1 MSEAFDR
8 RRAAIGLAPG
18 ILDSGESYF
27 ELAHVLELGASEM
40 AAPGRARSAP
50 GARPSSQAASELAE
64 AEHAYRTGLRL
75 SPMDS
80 GGYYQL
86 GSMLRSRDRVE
97 EALSLL
103 EVAARLD
110 PSNGA
115 AASSLAY
122 VLLNR
127 GTRSQQRG
135 LQMLAQGVDSG
146 LWARTIPW
154 QHPAE
159 HLASV
164 PAPPRHG
171 LHTRAPYQCVLDPL
185 EKAAREMAAEAT
197 ALLAHF
203 RVQAEGLSHPR
214 GGWRELNVWRLC
226 GLGPN
231 SGPNDGPNQAAGPIP
246 ELRTTCARLRE
257 VRALYPYIQG
267 AMFSAIVPNTTLVA
281 HCGPTN
287 GRLIAHVGLSVP
299 QPGAARLHL
308 GRPLSLTPASLTE
321 VRALGLADEEATEIT
336 WQEGRGFVWEDSI
349 SHEVVWRSTAVA
361 GEHKATPV
369 VSDEAFITSNPRII
383 LLLLLLSPAMTGQ
396 QICTRAGPTPR
407 LPASAEAPRAGNVD
421 CVESDFG

>member
-1 MSEAFDR
+1 MFVPAPGVFEQSLNRCTSWR
-8 RRAAIGLAPG
+8 RTCTRDARLRAAIGLAPG
-18 ILDSGESYF
+18 ILDSGEHYF

-50 GARPSSQAASELAE
+50 GARPSSELAE

-97 EALSLL
+97 EAWSSL

-127 GTRSQQRG
+127 GTRTQQRG

-146 LWARTIPW
+146 LWARTVPW

-185 EKAAREMAAEAT
+185 EKAAREMAAEAI

-226 GLGPN
+226 GL
-231 SGPNDGPNQAAGPIP
+231 DPNQAAGPIP

-257 VRALYPYIQG
+257 VRTLYPYIQG
-267 AMFSAIVPNTTLVA
+267 ATFSAIVPNTTLVA

-308 GRPLSLTPASLTE
+308 GRPLSLTPASLAE

-383 LLLLLLSPAMTGQ
+383 LLLLLLSPTMTGQ
-396 QICTRAGPTPR
+396 QICSRAVVRP
-407 LPASAEAPRAGNVD
+407 PASEAANVD
-421 CVESDFG
+421 CIES